1 MNGPV
6 KRRGGVSL
14 LQDSSFLNQGFQKH
28 LDEEYPSTLQATNYL
43 SRRQM
48 HAERISWEEIQEN
61 PREHKNPILFS
72 EPGQRVIRAI
82 RQLYGTRQGAIS
94 HSCAPKH
101 GKSSSTCSS
110 KLKIISR
117 VTPCQEGQTIIANH
131 FLRCSRKN
139 GVLDAR

>member
-1 MNGPV
+1 
-6 KRRGGVSL
+6 
-14 LQDSSFLNQGFQKH
+14 
-28 LDEEYPSTLQATNYL
+28 
-43 SRRQM
+43 M
-48 HAERISWEEIQEN
+48 HAERIPWEEIQEN
-61 PREHKNPILFS
+61 PREYKNTILFS

-82 RQLYGTRQGAIS
+82 RQFYGARQGAIS

-131 FLRCSRKN
+131 FLRCSHKN